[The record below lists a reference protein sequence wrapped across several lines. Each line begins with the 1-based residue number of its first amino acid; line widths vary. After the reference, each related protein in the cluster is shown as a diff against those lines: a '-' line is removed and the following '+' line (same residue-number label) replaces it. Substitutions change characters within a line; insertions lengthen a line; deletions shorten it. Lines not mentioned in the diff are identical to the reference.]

1 MQFQQFYP
9 HEMRDWIL
17 LDNQSSVSVFCNRD
31 LVQNIRKSND
41 GDMDLSTNG
50 GVLVT
55 KQKADLPQWGEVW
68 FNNHAITNIISYAEM
83 TDRYRITYDSGK
95 EDAFIVHLSDNKTV
109 RFNRLGKKLYVY
121 KPSITK
127 QLQLLNTVEENKT
140 FFTQRQFDRAKRA
153 RDLYHALDTPSIQDF
168 KAMLRMNSII
178 GNPVTTDDIIMAEHI
193 FWRRHWSD
201 KGQDNSTQASS
212 SCRRLHRDP

>member
-1 MQFQQFYP
+1 MQFQQFNP

-41 GDMDLSTNG
+41 GDMHLPTNG

-55 KQKADLPQWGEVW
+55 KQKTDLPQWGEVW

-83 TDRYRITYDSGK
+83 ADRYRNTYDSGK

-109 RFNRLGKKLYVY
+109 RFNRLGNNLYVY
-121 KPSITK
+121 EPSITK

-140 FFTQRQFDRAKRA
+140 FFTQR
-153 RDLYHALDTPSIQDF
+153 
-168 KAMLRMNSII
+168 
-178 GNPVTTDDIIMAEHI
+178 
-193 FWRRHWSD
+193 
-201 KGQDNSTQASS
+201 
-212 SCRRLHRDP
+212 HRQSEEGT